1 MFTSLL
7 AVYRVISKC
16 AALKILLCRHIVI
29 SDFSLTSFVYDKC
42 QCMFYFFCVICG
54 IGSFVSCC
62 GFTFGFYFKL
72 AFLRIAIGFDPPSV
86 LSLSDA
92 VSVSDSAA
100 FSRSS
105 EMLVAVFF
113 PVTTASVVT

>member
-16 AALKILLCRHIVI
+16 AAPKILLCRHIVI

-42 QCMFYFFCVICG
+42 QCMFYFFCVIAVSEILFRCG
-54 IGSFVSCC
+54 L
-62 GFTFGFYFKL
+62 TFGFYSNWPFSAL
-72 AFLRIAIGFDPPSV
+72 PLDFDPPSV

>member
-1 MFTSLL
+1 MTNVSVCFTSSASSAVSEASFPAADLL
-7 AVYRVISKC
+7 SDSTSNWPFS
-16 AALKILLCRHIVI
+16 ALP
-29 SDFSLTSFVYDKC
+29 SD
-42 QCMFYFFCVICG
+42 
-54 IGSFVSCC
+54 
-62 GFTFGFYFKL
+62 
-72 AFLRIAIGFDPPSV
+72 FDPPPV